1 MKLQKYMHIIL
12 ILLICM
18 ISISAV
24 SAAEDTANDIIS
36 TDTNDNIILDETIEE
51 DVSINDDN
59 DDKATLKEGE
69 TSTEGYF
76 IDLYNDINGNSN
88 SEITLDCNYTY
99 YNIAADKEFKDGIP
113 INRDLTIDG
122 QGHTINGSDQARI
135 FNINSGTVTLKNI
148 IFASGKSNEGSAI
161 YGNCRIVNCTFIDNY
176 ASYYGGAVKG
186 DCTIINST
194 FQNNFAAYCGG
205 AIRGSCTINNS
216 QFIENFAHEGGGAI
230 HGDCIIDNSQFIENH
245 AHSMSV
251 DAVEKGG
258 GAIFCN
264 DATITNCSFIGNYLE
279 GDYGNAAKGGGA
291 IHFMTEG
298 HVNSCIFVDNSADAH
313 GSAIWSKNPT
323 VKNSIFINNTCPNN
337 DVICVYS
344 YVHYE
349 NNPYHVNTPFGG
361 SNNWFGNNA
370 TNFNETPTQNENFTC
385 DSWLFLNATAIP
397 NAIELYQT
405 SDIAFKLYIYD
416 NTTKKVSEYDNNLLP
431 ELNLTVNASAGTLEK
446 NALKLGDSVTFN
458 GTEKGSVTL
467 TARVDYDYKIVD
479 EETGEVTINRATF
492 AEQNIKVK
500 VTEKASEKKDTNLT
514 ASGITTTYNVNK
526 NLVITLKDS
535 AGKALSGLK
544 ITVDL
549 NGAKNYTT
557 DSNGQVKIAVGKLVP
572 KTYTAKISFAGNDK
586 YAKSNTTAKVTVKKA
601 SPKITAKAK
610 TFKFE
615 DKTKKY
621 TVTLKDNKGNAL
633 KNKKVTLKVNGKT
646 YTAKTNSKGVATFK
660 LTKLTKKGTYSAVIT
675 YAGDKYYKKVT
686 KKAKVTVKAPA
697 WKTVSKGS
705 KDKAMVKKI
714 QRALKNNGYYLNYNG
729 RYLKVDGIFEKYTEM
744 AVKQFQKDKG
754 LKVTGKVDYA
764 TAKKLKIVS

>member
-1 MKLQKYMHIIL
+1 MLTEESEAIEKRPERTGKEKGLSKKKMTLETICNGEVQEAIDRALIKAAENIADPNMDRKAPRSVTIQIIMKPHEKDPEDV
-12 ILLICM
+12 
-18 ISISAV
+18 AV
-24 SAAEDTANDIIS
+24 SVKVSKKLAAEQPF
-36 TDTNDNIILDETIEE
+36 ETGFF
-51 DVSINDDN
+51 VT
-59 DDKATLKEGE
+59 K
-69 TSTEGYF
+69 
-76 IDLYNDINGNSN
+76 DLRS
-88 SEITLDCNYTY
+88 
-99 YNIAADKEFKDGIP
+99 
-113 INRDLTIDG
+113 
-122 QGHTINGSDQARI
+122 
-135 FNINSGTVTLKNI
+135 
-148 IFASGKSNEGSAI
+148 
-161 YGNCRIVNCTFIDNY
+161 
-176 ASYYGGAVKG
+176 GAVMIQEHGRGQIKG
-186 DCTIINST
+186 QLSLD
-194 FQNNFAAYCGG
+194 
-205 AIRGSCTINNS
+205 
-216 QFIENFAHEGGGAI
+216 
-230 HGDCIIDNSQFIENH
+230 
-245 AHSMSV
+245 
-251 DAVEKGG
+251 
-258 GAIFCN
+258 
-264 DATITNCSFIGNYLE
+264 
-279 GDYGNAAKGGGA
+279 DY
-291 IHFMTEG
+291 E
-298 HVNSCIFVDNSADAH
+298 
-313 GSAIWSKNPT
+313 
-323 VKNSIFINNTCPNN
+323 
-337 DVICVYS
+337 
-344 YVHYE
+344 E
-349 NNPYHVNTPFGG
+349 
-361 SNNWFGNNA
+361 
-370 TNFNETPTQNENFTC
+370 
-385 DSWLFLNATAIP
+385 
-397 NAIELYQT
+397 
-405 SDIAFKLYIYD
+405 
-416 NTTKKVSEYDNNLLP
+416 
-431 ELNLTVNASAGTLEK
+431 
-446 NALKLGDSVTFN
+446 
-458 GTEKGSVTL
+458 
-467 TARVDYDYKIVD
+467 VD

-615 DKTKKY
+615 DETKKY

-646 YTAKTNSKGVATFK
+646 YTAKTNNKGVATFK